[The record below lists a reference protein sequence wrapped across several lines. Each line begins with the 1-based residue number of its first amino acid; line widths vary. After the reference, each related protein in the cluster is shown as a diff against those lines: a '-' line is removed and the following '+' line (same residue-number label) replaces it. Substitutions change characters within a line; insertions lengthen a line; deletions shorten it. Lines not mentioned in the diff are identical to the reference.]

1 MELTC
6 LAPTNHDVA
15 KPWYIHV
22 AVEFIA
28 QQRFVFLV
36 VPYVVH
42 TPDLSPEGHEIPRIG
57 LGVYKNTGPECVEA
71 VSAALKV
78 GYR

>member
-1 MELTC
+1 MSQS
-6 LAPTNHDVA
+6 LANFTLQSTLLLSSGLCFLLCPTSFTA
-15 KPWYIHV
+15 LI
-22 AVEFIA
+22 
-28 QQRFVFLV
+28 
-36 VPYVVH
+36 
-42 TPDLSPEGHEIPRIG
+42 LSLEGHEIPRIG

>member
-1 MELTC
+1 M
-6 LAPTNHDVA
+6 
-15 KPWYIHV
+15 
-22 AVEFIA
+22 
-28 QQRFVFLV
+28 FLV